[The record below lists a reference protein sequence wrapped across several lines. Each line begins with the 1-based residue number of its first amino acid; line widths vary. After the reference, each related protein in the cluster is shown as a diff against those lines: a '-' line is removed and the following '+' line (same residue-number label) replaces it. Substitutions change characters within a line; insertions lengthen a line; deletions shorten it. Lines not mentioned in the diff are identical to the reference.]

1 MTLFMYNTRVV
12 TEYKEY
18 DTEYGDTFD
27 SMAFQFYTDEQLS
40 SEIIKAN
47 PDYADVLIF
56 LDTVTLKIPIFDQTT
71 LPDTLPPWRR

>member
-1 MTLFMYNTRVV
+1 MAYTIIV
-12 TEYKEY
+12 TDYMEYAA
-18 DTEYGDTFD
+18 EYGDTFD

-56 LDTVTLKIPIFDQTT
+56 EEESVTLKIPIFDAVNM
-71 LPDTLPPWRR
+71 PDTLPPWRR

>member
-1 MTLFMYNTRVV
+1 MADTITV
-12 TEYKEY
+12 TDYMEY

-56 LDTVTLKIPIFDQTT
+56 EEESVTLKIPIFDAVNM
-71 LPDTLPPWRR
+71 PDTLPPWRR

>member
-1 MTLFMYNTRVV
+1 MADTMTV
-12 TEYKEY
+12 TDYMEY

-56 LDTVTLKIPIFDQTT
+56 EEESVTLKIPIFDAVTM
-71 LPDTLPPWRR
+71 PDTLPPWRG

>member
-1 MTLFMYNTRVV
+1 MADTMTV
-12 TEYKEY
+12 TDYMEC

-56 LDTVTLKIPIFDQTT
+56 EEESVTLKIPIFDAVTM
-71 LPDTLPPWRR
+71 PDTLPPWRR

>member
-1 MTLFMYNTRVV
+1 MADTMTV
-12 TEYKEY
+12 TDYMEY

-56 LDTVTLKIPIFDQTT
+56 EEESVTLKIPIFDAVTM
-71 LPDTLPPWRR
+71 PDTLQPWRR

>member
-1 MTLFMYNTRVV
+1 MADTMTV
-12 TEYKEY
+12 TDYMEY

-56 LDTVTLKIPIFDQTT
+56 EEESATLKIPIFDAVTM
-71 LPDTLPPWRR
+71 PDTLPPWRR

>member
-1 MTLFMYNTRVV
+1 MADTMTV
-12 TEYKEY
+12 TDYMEY

-56 LDTVTLKIPIFDQTT
+56 EEKSVTLKIPIFDAVNM
-71 LPDTLPPWRR
+71 PDTLPPWRR